1 MEAHFREH
9 HPAQSI
15 DLTSQAARKFLE
27 PSSAVP
33 ERVHRIERCSNE
45 NFGCSAAKE
54 QPYDSDLKY
63 VLPPGESASAVE
75 GGRDRVDSGVT
86 SKSQNG
92 SMPENGCHEN
102 FLLSESIRNAT
113 RRAKTP
119 LYLAYYD

>member
-1 MEAHFREH
+1 MQERAIERELRNTRFRFINIVKAESAQNIQGCNTRDRKKCVEQLLADEDQSRRQDCPFQLSAMEAHFREH

-54 QPYDSDLKY
+54 QP
-63 VLPPGESASAVE
+63 
-75 GGRDRVDSGVT
+75 
-86 SKSQNG
+86 
-92 SMPENGCHEN
+92 
-102 FLLSESIRNAT
+102 
-113 RRAKTP
+113 
-119 LYLAYYD
+119 